1 MIQDGQTNLKLQS
14 DGDANV
20 VLRIDGQSSI
30 QYNYSDIPLYE
41 GEYIFTPSDNEQIV
55 QIADHKAS
63 ANIVINPI
71 PSNYGKVTWN
81 GYELHIE

>member
-30 QYNYSDIPLYE
+30 QYNYSDTPE
-41 GEYIFTPSDNEQIV
+41 FTGEYLYTPSETEQTIN
-55 QIADHKAS
+55 IANHKAIE
-63 ANIVINPI
+63 NIVIQAI
-71 PSNYGKVTWN
+71 PSNWGKVSWN
-81 GYELHIE
+81 GAELHIE